1 MLRLS
6 ALDQVMQALTQ
17 EARASL
23 SSAAPQQEAVRRLE
37 EVVRVH
43 PYAVLLTDNTG
54 RYVGANAAATELT
67 GFSRRELLA
76 SSVFDITPPMDE
88 KDVALLWRAFLRTGR
103 QDGEIIIKRRDD
115 PRCQATTWRRRTSS
129 PASTPP
135 SSRSVRASSI
145 SARPALRTTAK
156 SKMP

>member
-1 MLRLS
+1 MAIRAFATRSAMLDNGDGMLRLS

-17 EARASL
+17 EARVSL

-43 PYAVLLTDNTG
+43 PYAVLLADNTG

-76 SSVFDITPPMDE
+76 SSVFDITPPVDE

-103 QDGEIIIKRRDD
+103 QEGEIIIKRRDGS
-115 PRCQATTWRRRTSS
+115 QVSGHYMATTNVI
-129 PASTPP
+129 PGVHAS
-135 SSRSVRASSI
+135 VI
-145 SARPALRTTAK
+145 AK
-156 SKMP
+156 L